1 MVKKLCLVAL
11 LLLIE
16 ITTCRSADISNNGN
30 SSFNNNNNNT
40 IVSAEIRNK
49 LPNLTHFGREHVSE
63 KPIPNSVHLTNSSIK
78 ELSRNITANGNNA
91 NQSKLTVTKIQT
103 ENIKNN
109 VSNANIVSGL
119 LSSTKNI
126 KTTTLKTSNPTP
138 TVKLTVKK
146 PLVTTHDDTADK
158 ANSLQSE
165 KNVLPYN
172 LMNIDPLLSE
182 KKHKRSNY
190 VVPIVAV
197 ILSVP
202 LVAGLISI
210 VYKRGKD
217 WWLHRNYRRMD
228 YLIEGLYN
236 S

>member
-1 MVKKLCLVAL
+1 MVKKLWLVAL

-16 ITTCRSADISNNGN
+16 ITKCRSADISYNGN
-30 SSFNNNNNNT
+30 SSFINNFT
-40 IVSAEIRNK
+40 IKVNAEIGNK

-63 KPIPNSVHLTNSSIK
+63 KPIPHSVHLTNSSIK
-78 ELSRNITANGNNA
+78 EHSRDINANENNA
-91 NQSKLTVTKIQT
+91 NQSQLTVTKIQT
-103 ENIKNN
+103 NNIKNN
-109 VSNANIVSGL
+109 ISSSNVVSGL
-119 LSSTKNI
+119 LSMKNS
-126 KTTTLKTSNPTP
+126 KMTSKPTP
-138 TVKLTVKK
+138 TVKLMVKK

-158 ANSLQSE
+158 VNSLQSE

-202 LVAGLISI
+202 LVAGVISI
-210 VYKRGKD
+210 VYKRSKD